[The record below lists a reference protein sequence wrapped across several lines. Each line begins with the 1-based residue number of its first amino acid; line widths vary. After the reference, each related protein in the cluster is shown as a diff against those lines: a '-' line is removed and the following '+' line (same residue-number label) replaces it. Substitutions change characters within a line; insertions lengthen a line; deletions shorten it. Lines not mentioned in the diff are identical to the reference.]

1 MRYVKIVK
9 WVKMGSTL
17 FSMTKKKIIILSG
30 FLALSL
36 LFGLVVFFSLRQK
49 EREIT
54 PSETKQAE
62 QETLVKKQLKELEEL
77 RNKAGIAPLTEEQML
92 AQQKELEA
100 LRKKAG
106 LKPLSQEQ
114 VQKQLDELAALKD
127 GEPRPDESGR
137 ENLRQANE

>member
-1 MRYVKIVK
+1 
-9 WVKMGSTL
+9 
-17 FSMTKKKIIILSG
+17 
-30 FLALSL
+30 
-36 LFGLVVFFSLRQK
+36 
-49 EREIT
+49 
-54 PSETKQAE
+54 
-62 QETLVKKQLKELEEL
+62 
-77 RNKAGIAPLTEEQML
+77 ML